1 MKSLNDFPLTDVSPY
16 EFSLKKRLNECTSNR
31 VLSFGNARVELE
43 RYQNNIGARIALTQ
57 KVDHETF
64 IKVFRD
70 SIKYVAKLSR
80 TAQQVLWYVMD
91 NLPKDKGYVI
101 IDNATVMDYCGF
113 KTRKSVR
120 EGVIELLDKNFLTR
134 TTLPKK
140 YWVNPL
146 IVFNGNRIT
155 YANQYVLDDALD
167 D

>member
-1 MKSLNDFPLTDVSPY
+1 MKALSDFPLADTSPY
-16 EFSLKKRLNECTSNR
+16 EFSLKKRLNECSSNR
-31 VLSFGNARVELE
+31 VLSFGNAKIELE

-57 KVDHETF
+57 KVDYETF
-64 IKVFRD
+64 VKVFRD

-80 TAQQVLWYVMD
+80 TAKAVLWYIMD

-120 EGVIELLDKNFLTR
+120 EAVIELLGKNFLTR

-146 IVFNGNRIT
+146 IIFNGNRIT
-155 YANQYVLDDALD
+155 YTNQYILDDALD

>member
-16 EFSLKKRLNECTSNR
+16 EFSLKKRLNECSSNR

-57 KVDHETF
+57 KVDHESF
-64 IKVFRD
+64 VKIFRD
-70 SIKYVAKLSR
+70 SLKYVAKLSR
-80 TAQQVLWYVMD
+80 TAQQVLWYIMD

-155 YANQYVLDDALD
+155 YANQYILDDALD